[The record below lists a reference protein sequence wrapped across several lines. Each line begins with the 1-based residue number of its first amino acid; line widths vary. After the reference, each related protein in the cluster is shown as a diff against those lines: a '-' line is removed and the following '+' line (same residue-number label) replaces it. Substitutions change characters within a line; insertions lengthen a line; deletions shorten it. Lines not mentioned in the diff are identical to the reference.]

1 MNPEEYLESY
11 YNYGY
16 GCTLQKS
23 NRFKFFCLSLPQC
36 MWHGRRGN
44 EVTLENVA
52 AVVVDVLILAL
63 ASQNVRGF

>member
-1 MNPEEYLESY
+1 
-11 YNYGY
+11 
-16 GCTLQKS
+16 
-23 NRFKFFCLSLPQC
+23 